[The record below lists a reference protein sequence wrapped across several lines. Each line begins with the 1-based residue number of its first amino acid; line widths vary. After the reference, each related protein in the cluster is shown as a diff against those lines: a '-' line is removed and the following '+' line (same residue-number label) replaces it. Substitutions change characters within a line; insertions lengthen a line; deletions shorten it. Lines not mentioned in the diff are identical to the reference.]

1 MLVMIEKHKEG
12 FALRIKSGYCA
23 GNLITHSIL
32 ADVLYW
38 PSEEQCKKWVNNTG
52 YELVKTFKTYRQLE
66 IVKGNG
72 RFYVFN
78 FADEHLFTEY
88 NFKKEETAKEIIDW
102 HYEAIK

>member
-1 MLVMIEKHKEG
+1 MLVMIEKHKQG
-12 FALRIKSGYCA
+12 FTFRIKTGYHA
-23 GNLITHSIL
+23 GELSTNQMGYVNH
-32 ADVLYW
+32 W
-38 PSEEQCKKWVNNTG
+38 PTEKDCKQWASETG
-52 YELVKTFKTYRQLE
+52 YEVIKTIGTYRQLE
-66 IVKGNG
+66 IAKGNG